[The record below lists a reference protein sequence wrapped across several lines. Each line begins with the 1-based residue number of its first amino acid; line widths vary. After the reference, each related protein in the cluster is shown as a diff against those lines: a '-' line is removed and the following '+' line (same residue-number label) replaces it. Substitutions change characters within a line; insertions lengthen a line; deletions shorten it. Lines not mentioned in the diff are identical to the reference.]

1 SPALLAFGTALAG
14 IGYCLAGASAGVG
27 LLMIALFVS
36 GLGSSTQHPLA
47 SALVAHAFAGARS
60 MQAIGTYN
68 FSGDVG
74 KMTVPAAAALLLAFM
89 DWRSV
94 LALLGAVGVLAGTVI
109 FLVTPAPT
117 AQSAASQPADEKQFR
132 ERATPRRRMA
142 FPVLVAIG
150 VIDSATR
157 MGFLLFLP
165 FLLTDKGA
173 GLPTLGFALTL

>member
-1 SPALLAFGTALAG
+1 LRALYTGTMAGFQIPVGLLAERLGSPALLAFGTALAG

-89 DWRSV
+89 TGEACSRFSAPSVWRR
-94 LALLGAVGVLAGTVI
+94 AL
-109 FLVTPAPT
+109 
-117 AQSAASQPADEKQFR
+117 
-132 ERATPRRRMA
+132 
-142 FPVLVAIG
+142 
-150 VIDSATR
+150 
-157 MGFLLFLP
+157 
-165 FLLTDKGA
+165 
-173 GLPTLGFALTL
+173 